1 MDAQNQGSGW
11 VHGDVPTGRK
21 NRAVPG
27 LRLQEERE
35 QLSTDSAQWLGQ
47 RRLEASQP
55 RLRPQTQGSPRAG
68 AESAALTGGRASRD
82 PCEDTRGSGGTHG
95 AQGGHTG
102 LREDT
107 QGSGG
112 THGAQGGHTGLRG
125 PPVPTPEP
133 QNREDFVASRL
144 RTPSR

>member
-55 RLRPQTQGSPRAG
+55 RLRPQTQGSPQAG

-95 AQGGHTG
+95 AQG
-102 LREDT
+102 
-107 QGSGG
+107 
-112 THGAQGGHTGLRG
+112 APG
-125 PPVPTPEP
+125 PHSRTSEQRRLCGKSPLHSVPMSP
-133 QNREDFVASRL
+133 Q
-144 RTPSR
+144 TCGCI